1 MRPRQLVIAL
11 PRICIALLSCC
22 WTTNLLAAPE
32 FKPCSLTGSGGN
44 GNLQAEC
51 AIWKRPLDPSATA
64 TSQEQIELFVARLA
78 STAIDPARDA
88 FTIINGGPGGSSID
102 MMVDL
107 APVLQA
113 FTRERDVIVIDQ
125 RGTGR
130 STPLDCTALTDTT
143 DEIDIAQ
150 TIELTQE
157 CFNELPYDPRFFST
171 SVAVEDLEALRR
183 SMGYEQLSVYGVSYG
198 TRVALQFLRVYPDS
212 LRSVV
217 IDGVVPP
224 ELSLGSNIA
233 INSQRALEAVFARCA
248 TSPVCDEH
256 FPNLH
261 QAFDRLS
268 KRLQT
273 HTVPLQLQHPVTGAP
288 TQLDLTY
295 GHLTIWLRLALYA
308 PETTALIPL
317 IIDQAANHENYLP
330 VAASALR
337 MLHDLTVSLTYGM
350 HNAVVCTEDVPF
362 FDDASEDFATL
373 EKTYLGREMYD
384 SLKAMCSVWPAGVI
398 HSDMKKPVISDVPT
412 LVLSGEFDPITP
424 PAYGEAVLPG
434 LSRSLHVVAPGQGHG
449 TISRGCMPRII
460 LKFVETASIEELDTS
475 CTRHLGTYPFFI
487 DLMGP
492 PP

>member
-1 MRPRQLVIAL
+1 MRRRHLVIAL
-11 PRICIALLSCC
+11 PCICIALLSCC
-22 WTTNLLAAPE
+22 WATNLLAAPK
-32 FKPCSLTGSGGN
+32 FTPCSLTGSGGN

-51 AIWKRPLDPSATA
+51 AIWKRPLDPSAA
-64 TSQEQIELFVARLA
+64 APPKKQRGQEQGELFVARLV

-125 RGTGR
+125 RGTGK

-143 DEIDIAQ
+143 DEIDTAR
-150 TIELTQE
+150 TIELTKE
-157 CFNELPYDPRFFST
+157 CLDKLPYDPRFFSA

-183 SMGYEQLSVYGVSYG
+183 SLGYEQLSVYGVSYG
-198 TRVALQFLRVYPDS
+198 TRVALQFLRVYPES
-212 LRSVV
+212 LRAVV

-224 ELSLGSNIA
+224 DLSLGSNIA

-248 TSPVCDEH
+248 TSPVCDER
-256 FPNLH
+256 FPNLQ

-268 KRLQT
+268 NRLQT
-273 HTVPLQLQHPVTGAP
+273 HPVPMQLQHPVTGKP

-295 GHLTIWLRLALYA
+295 GHLALWLRLALYA

-317 IIDQAANHENYLP
+317 IIDQAASHENYLP

-337 MLHDLTVSLTYGM
+337 MLHDLTESLTYGM

-373 EKTYLGREMYD
+373 ENTYLGREMYD
-384 SLKAMCSVWPAGVI
+384 SLQAMCSVWPAGVI
-398 HSDMKKPVISDVPT
+398 HSDMTKPVTSDVPT

-424 PAYGEAVLPG
+424 PA
-434 LSRSLHVVAPGQGHG
+434 
-449 TISRGCMPRII
+449 
-460 LKFVETASIEELDTS
+460 
-475 CTRHLGTYPFFI
+475 
-487 DLMGP
+487 
-492 PP
+492 